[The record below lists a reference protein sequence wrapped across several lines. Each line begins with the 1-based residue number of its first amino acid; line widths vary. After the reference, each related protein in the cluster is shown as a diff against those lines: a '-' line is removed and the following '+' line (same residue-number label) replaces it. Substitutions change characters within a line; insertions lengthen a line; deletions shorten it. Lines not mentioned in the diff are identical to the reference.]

1 MFGEHIRYLDG
12 FDNGTLLIQNKS
24 KLKSYQVN
32 GVYVCYASN
41 GVLNSN
47 GGVVQIGE
55 YVLRVE
61 SKSM

>member
-12 FDNGTLLIQNKS
+12 FDNGTLLLENKF
-24 KLKSYQVN
+24 KLRSYQDN
-32 GVYVCYASN
+32 GVYVCYVSN
-41 GVLNSN
+41 GVLNNN
-47 GGVVQIGE
+47 GSVVQIGE